1 MYPNLVHMRP
11 HWMVSGTQQTT
22 GPSSKDKQELKKKL
36 TKSDDSFS
44 KAPKESHLLVMRDPS

>member
-1 MYPNLVHMRP
+1 
-11 HWMVSGTQQTT
+11 MVSGTQQTT